1 MNDKSFDEFEA
12 ILDKGYQ
19 VYFNYLDNRF
29 LVFKT
34 NENCYTKK
42 LVYQGSKNP
51 PARMAM
57 ITKKYLNEIFNFMEE
72 VEYKYES

>member
-1 MNDKSFDEFEA
+1 MLYLLF
-12 ILDKGYQ
+12 
-19 VYFNYLDNRF
+19 LDNRF

-57 ITKKYLNEIFNFMEE
+57 ITKKYLSEIFNFMEE

>member
-12 ILDKGYQ
+12 ILDKGYL

-57 ITKKYLNEIFNFMEE
+57 ITKKYLSEIFNFMEE

>member
-29 LVFKT
+29 LVFSQCLFLCTICTKT
-34 NENCYTKK
+34 SC
-42 LVYQGSKNP
+42 V
-51 PARMAM
+51 
-57 ITKKYLNEIFNFMEE
+57 I
-72 VEYKYES
+72 